1 MPAVKSD
8 KREQSLFFP
17 EEMLDQIKREA
28 NRQDRSLSWIVQRA
42 WTLAHN
48 FIGVDDKPNARS
60 VHASAKGRMSE
71 KSPTLVLV
79 VDDDQRTRNIYSL
92 LLESMEGIEIVVA
105 SDAKVALQLA
115 EERRPD
121 VIISDIVMPGMN
133 GLDLL
138 RAIRSFDPDVPV
150 VLLTGTPT
158 FETARRAVELG
169 AFHYLTKPVDRGEL
183 HTVVKQANFAHRM
196 AKVKRR
202 ALELAGVGEEHPG
215 DLAGLDDALSSAL
228 DSLWMAYQP
237 IVRADN
243 GEVFGYEALM
253 RSTEARLPHP
263 GAVLDAAEKLN
274 RLNDLGRKIRTLA
287 VAPMGA
293 VPEAHLFVNLHP
305 ADLLDPDL
313 LSHDAPLSQIA
324 DRVVL
329 EVTERASLQR
339 VPEVESTVAGL
350 KDMGFQVAID
360 DLGVGY
366 AGLTSFATLE
376 PQVVKLDITL
386 VCNIDSSQTKRRLVR
401 SVVEACSD
409 LGILVVAEGIETVE
423 EGDTCIELGCD
434 LLQGYLIARP
444 DRAFPKIRW

>member
-1 MPAVKSD
+1 MD
-8 KREQSLFFP
+8 
-17 EEMLDQIKREA
+17 
-28 NRQDRSLSWIVQRA
+28 
-42 WTLAHN
+42 
-48 FIGVDDKPNARS
+48 
-60 VHASAKGRMSE
+60 
-71 KSPTLVLV
+71 
-79 VDDDQRTRNIYSL
+79 
-92 LLESMEGIEIVVA
+92 
-105 SDAKVALQLA
+105 
-115 EERRPD
+115 
-121 VIISDIVMPGMN
+121 
-133 GLDLL
+133 
-138 RAIRSFDPDVPV
+138 
-150 VLLTGTPT
+150 
-158 FETARRAVELG
+158 
-169 AFHYLTKPVDRGEL
+169 
-183 HTVVKQANFAHRM
+183 
-196 AKVKRR
+196 
-202 ALELAGVGEEHPG
+202 
-215 DLAGLDDALSSAL
+215 
-228 DSLWMAYQP
+228 
-237 IVRADN
+237 
-243 GEVFGYEALM
+243 
-253 RSTEARLPHP
+253 
-263 GAVLDAAEKLN
+263 
-274 RLNDLGRKIRTLA
+274 
-287 VAPMGA
+287 A